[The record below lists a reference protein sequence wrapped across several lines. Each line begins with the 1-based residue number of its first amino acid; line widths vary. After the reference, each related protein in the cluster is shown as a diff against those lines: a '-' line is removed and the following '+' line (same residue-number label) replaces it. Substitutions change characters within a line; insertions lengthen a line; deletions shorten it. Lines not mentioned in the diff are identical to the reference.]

1 MKIFPF
7 YNERIRSMKIL
18 KNNLENKLNLRTEE
32 NYPVEGVEFIDVT
45 PLIMSKEIS
54 MLNVRINNDLKKKL
68 KLIAVYED
76 TTVSDVV
83 IGFLEYGVKVYND
96 EQRLINKK

>member
-1 MKIFPF
+1 
-7 YNERIRSMKIL
+7 
-18 KNNLENKLNLRTEE
+18 
-32 NYPVEGVEFIDVT
+32 
-45 PLIMSKEIS
+45 MSKDIS

-76 TTVSDVV
+76 TTVSDIV

>member
-1 MKIFPF
+1 MLYSNTIYIVVYNTISICLIWKSLKATINKIV
-7 YNERIRSMKIL
+7 YGD
-18 KNNLENKLNLRTEE
+18 
-32 NYPVEGVEFIDVT
+32 Y
-45 PLIMSKEIS
+45 IMSKDIS
-54 MLNVRINNDLKKKL
+54 MLNVRIKNDLKKEL